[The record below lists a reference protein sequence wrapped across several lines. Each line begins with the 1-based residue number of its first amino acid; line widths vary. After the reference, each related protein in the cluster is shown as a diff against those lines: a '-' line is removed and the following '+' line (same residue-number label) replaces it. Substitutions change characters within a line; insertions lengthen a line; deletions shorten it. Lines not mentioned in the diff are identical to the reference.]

1 MPIPPGRRKDG
12 VRRFGL
18 VAQFGLLSL
27 VLIGVLGVTLGLS
40 GAQQI
45 KNRAMNNA
53 RDAAVVTSRL
63 GIQPHLDDTSMR
75 FGLYDEQRAALDAS
89 VQTGQLH
96 QFVLRMKVW
105 NAKGLVVYSDSP
117 ELVGHSFAKSE
128 HLSRALEG
136 EIVSEIS
143 HASADENRQEHGL
156 GDLLEVY
163 VPITL
168 AEGQP
173 PAGAFELYLPYG
185 PIAREIR
192 HDVIERLAIL
202 AAGLGLLWLSLF
214 RIVRGASRRLRQ
226 QAAENEHM
234 AKHDALT
241 GLPNRTA
248 FQATA
253 NAGIEAC
260 RESSTGAAVFLMDLD
275 RFKEINDTLGHDAGD
290 RLLVAIGPR
299 LQARVGAADLVARLG
314 GDEFAVF
321 LAGIQDPATAL
332 HVADDLRA
340 ALEEPFIVDDLS
352 IQIEASVGVAT
363 YPDHGDD
370 AAALM
375 QRADVALYVA
385 KEKRSG
391 AARYDPASDPNS
403 RRRLSRVAELR
414 GAILERDE
422 LVVFYQPKADMAS
435 GDVHSVEALVRWDHP
450 RDGLLAP
457 MDFLPLAEHTGLIRP
472 LTLSV
477 LEAALTQCA
486 AWRAGGIEVDV
497 AVNLSVRTLHDPEF
511 PGDVARLLA
520 GAGLPPSVLVLE
532 ITESMLMADPVRA
545 METASR
551 LHAMGVR
558 LSIDDFGTGY
568 SSLAYL
574 KQLPVDELKIDR
586 SFVMDMNTNPNDLVI
601 VRSAIDLAR
610 NLGLTVVAEGVED
623 AATWDAL
630 RSLSCDQGQGY
641 FLSRPVPGDELT
653 RWMTERQRSRSISR

>member
-1 MPIPPGRRKDG
+1 

-27 VLIGVLGVTLGLS
+27 VLIGVLGAVLGFS
-40 GAQQI
+40 SAQQI
-45 KNRAMNNA
+45 RDRAMENA
-53 RDAAVVTSRL
+53 RQAAVVSSRL
-63 GIQPHLDDTSMR
+63 AIQPHLDER
-75 FGLYDEQRAALDAS
+75 ALHLGLSDEQRAALDAS
-89 VQTGQLH
+89 VQTGQLNG
-96 QFVLRMKVW
+96 FVARIKVW
-105 NAKGLVVYSDSP
+105 NTRGVVVYSDSP
-117 ELVGHSFAKSE
+117 ELVGRAFVKSDDLAE
-128 HLSRALEG
+128 ALEG
-136 EIVSEIS
+136 HVASEIS
-143 HASADENRQEHGL
+143 HAAAAENRQEQGL

-168 AEGQP
+168 SEGHA
-173 PAGAFELYLPYG
+173 PAGAFELYLPYA
-185 PIAREIR
+185 PIAKEIR
-192 HDVIERLAIL
+192 HDVLERLALL
-202 AAGLGLLWLSLF
+202 AAGLALLWLCLF

-234 AKHDALT
+234 AMHDALT

-253 NAGIEAC
+253 DTGIEGC
-260 RESSTGAAVFLMDLD
+260 RQSSTGAAVFLMDLD

-290 RLLVAIGPR
+290 RVLVAIGTR
-299 LQARVGAADLVARLG
+299 LQARLGAGELVARLG

-321 LAGIQDPATAL
+321 LPGVQDPATAL

-340 ALEEPFIVDDLS
+340 ALEEPFLVDDLS
-352 IQIEASVGVAT
+352 IQVEASVGVAT
-363 YPDHGDD
+363 YPEHGDD

-391 AARYDPASDPNS
+391 AARYDQASDPNS

-414 GAILERDE
+414 GAILERGE
-422 LVVFYQPKADMAS
+422 LVVYYQPKADMAT
-435 GDVHSVEALVRWDHP
+435 GDVRSVEALVRWDHP

-472 LTLSV
+472 LTLWV
-477 LEAALTQCA
+477 LEAAMAQCA
-486 AWRAGGIEVDV
+486 AWRAGGVEVDV

-520 GAGLPPSVLVLE
+520 GAGLPPSALVLE

-551 LHAMGVR
+551 LHAMGLR

-586 SFVMDMNTNPNDLVI
+586 SFVADMTSNPNDLVI

-630 RSLSCDQGQGY
+630 RSLSCDQAQGY
-641 FLSRPVPGDELT
+641 FLSRPAPGDELT
-653 RWMTERQRSRSISR
+653 TWLAERRRSGRVSR